1 MGGDDSAG
9 GKGLAHLLKNV
20 FCAGGAAVITVSFI
34 HPLDVVKTRLQ
45 VSGEKGRTG
54 GKQYTGLVDVVKTT
68 LSDEGANAFY
78 KGIGA
83 AYMREASYTSL
94 RLGLYEPMKGLVGAD
109 KKDSSAAS
117 KFLAGA
123 LAGGIGSLAG
133 NPFDVLKTRMM
144 ANQGANLGVGH
155 FAKEVY
161 KYQGVGGFYKGIE
174 ANIMR
179 AMVLNATKMACYD
192 ICKQFCKN
200 TLGIKEGMTMQFM
213 SAFTAGFFMTCTVSP
228 FDMIRTRLMN
238 QPTDQK
244 LYNGFV
250 DCFFKILR
258 NEGPLGF
265 YKGFIPIWSRF
276 APTTCLQLMIFEQL
290 RKVVGLG
297 AM

>member
-1 MGGDDSAG
+1 MSDKKQGGSA
-9 GKGLAHLLKNV
+9 KLIKNV
-20 FCAGGAAVITVSFI
+20 ICAGGAAVITVSFI

-45 VSGEKGRTG
+45 ISGEAGRAG
-54 GKQYTGLVDVVKTT
+54 GKQYNGLADVVKTT
-68 LSDEGANAFY
+68 ISEEGAGAFY

-83 AYMREASYTSL
+83 AWMREASYTSL

-109 KKDSSAAS
+109 KKDAGFLS

-123 LAGGIGSLAG
+123 LAGAIGSTAG

-144 ANQGANLGVGH
+144 ANSGENLGVGH
-155 FAKEVY
+155 FASEVY
-161 KYQGVGGFYKGIE
+161 KSQGIMGFYKGIE

-179 AMVLNATKMACYD
+179 AMILNATKMACYD
-192 ICKQFCKN
+192 QCKIFCRQY
-200 TLGIKEGMTMQFM
+200 LGTKEGLQLQFM

-250 DCFFKILR
+250 DCFGKILK

-276 APTTCLQLMIFEQL
+276 APTTCLQLIIFEQL